1 MSHFILGRFALV
13 TVFTAVA
20 ASGGSAQRAVAANPS
35 PSPTAS
41 AGFEQIGRV
50 VTSDRRSEPLGN
62 SSRPTFVVNRAQ
74 IDAYGARTVADAL
87 VGVPG
92 VELFAYGPFGAEVDY
107 GIRGSTSEQ
116 TLVLVDGIPVTDP
129 TTGAVQL
136 GQFSTIGVDR
146 IEIVESG
153 SSTLYGTSAAGG
165 VINIITRVPRGT
177 YLEASAG
184 SFADRDV
191 RVGAGDGRIGFS
203 FERHVATDAYPYPA
217 LAYSPAISFPAG
229 VRNFA
234 YGDESAGRFSL
245 DLPALGGFTVRAR
258 ADASA
263 AQNGVPGSLDF
274 PSTTASQGTST
285 ESALV
290 ELERVSRASTF
301 TVSAAG
307 SQTRLSYYDPIDN
320 FGQSDVYS
328 GRSQISL
335 KDVVV
340 GTRDELVAG
349 IDLARESGVFSFPT
363 TPNFVAPSAPPIPA
377 FSLGQAESQ
386 SAAYVQAGDT
396 PLSFAH
402 LTAGVRAENDAP
414 QGSVLAPSFGGTL
427 RSGSVR
433 FAGDVGE
440 SFRVPTLQDLYYP
453 GFSNPHLLPEKAQ
466 TADVTV
472 AYDSPSATFSAGWFD
487 RNGSNFIVL
496 DPVTFVP
503 ENAQRAA
510 SAGVILTA
518 SSKPFAGL
526 VAEASF
532 TDLYLAQNLVT
543 GARLPRNP
551 AGSATFSLTH
561 PFAQERFAYGLRWG
575 IVGSDGDDKANVNP
589 LGSEYDAYDSLDAFV
604 RYKFARD
611 AIVSLRGF
619 NLGNEAYAPV
629 FAYPAAGRR
638 IYVEFS
644 TR

>member
-1 MSHFILGRFALV
+1 MSHLVLGRFALV
-13 TVFTAVA
+13 AALTAIA
-20 ASGGSAQRAVAANPS
+20 LPATLQRAGAANPS

-41 AGFEQIGRV
+41 SDLQQIGHV
-50 VTSDRRSEPLGN
+50 VTSDRRSEPLGS
-62 SSRPTFVVNRAQ
+62 SSRPTFVVDRAQ

-92 VELFAYGPFGAEVDY
+92 VELFPYGPFGAEADY

-177 YLEASAG
+177 YLEVSDG

-191 RVGAGDGRIGFS
+191 RAGAGNGTVGFS
-203 FERHVATDAYPYPA
+203 LERHVATDAYPYPA
-217 LAYSPAISFPAG
+217 LAYSPATSFSAG
-229 VRNFA
+229 VRDFA
-234 YGDESAGRFSL
+234 YGDQSAGRLSL
-245 DLPALGGFTVRAR
+245 DLPAPGGFTVRAR

-263 AQNGVPGSLDF
+263 AQIGVPGSLEF

-290 ELERVSRASTF
+290 ELERASHASTF
-301 TVSAAG
+301 TLSAAG
-307 SQTRLSYYDPIDN
+307 SQTRLDYYDPINN
-320 FGQSDVYS
+320 FGESDVYS

-340 GTRDELVAG
+340 GANDEAVAG

-363 TPNFVAPSAPPIPA
+363 TPNFVTPSAPPIPA
-377 FSLGQAESQ
+377 FSTGHAESQ
-386 SAAYVQAGDT
+386 SAAYVQFGAS
-396 PLSFAH
+396 PLDFAH
-402 LTAGVRAENDAP
+402 LTAGLRAENDAP

-433 FAGDVGE
+433 FAGDLGE

-466 TADVTV
+466 TADATV
-472 AYDSPSATFSAGWFD
+472 SYDAQRATFSAGWFD

-496 DPVTFVP
+496 NPVTFVP

-510 SAGVILTA
+510 SAGVTLTA
-518 SSKPFAGL
+518 SSKPFAGV
-526 VAEASF
+526 VAAASF

-551 AGSATFSLTH
+551 TGSATFSLTH
-561 PFAQERFAYGLRWG
+561 PFARERLAYGARWG
-575 IVGSDGDDKANVNP
+575 IVGSDGDDKANVSP
-589 LGSEYDAYDSLDAFV
+589 LESEYDAYDSLDAFV
-604 RYKFARD
+604 RYKFGPG

-629 FAYPAAGRR
+629 FAYPAPGRR
-638 IYVEFS
+638 LYVELS